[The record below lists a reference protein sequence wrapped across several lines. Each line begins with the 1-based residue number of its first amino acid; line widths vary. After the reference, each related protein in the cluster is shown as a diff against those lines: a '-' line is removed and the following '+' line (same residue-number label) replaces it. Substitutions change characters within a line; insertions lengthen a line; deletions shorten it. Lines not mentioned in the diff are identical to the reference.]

1 MSAETQ
7 NPESPSA
14 RHPDWSREA
23 CGRFE
28 WSPGRQLLR
37 AIRDYERL
45 RAKRGGFA
53 AIARRLAVLRHR
65 FWSAIAGT
73 DIPLN
78 ARLGG
83 GLLIPHP
90 NGIVIHPESEV
101 GPNCLIF
108 QQVTLGTA
116 VRPGLPRL
124 GGHVD
129 VGAGARILGPV
140 TVGDHAR
147 IGANAV
153 VLEDVPAG
161 ATVAGIPARPVTSKP
176 PAQHASACSGE
187 QPARISPPDKPS
199 VEG

>member
-1 MSAETQ
+1 MRSETR
-7 NPESPSA
+7 NPERPSA

-37 AIRDYERL
+37 AIRDYERV
-45 RAKRGGFA
+45 REKRGAFA
-53 AIARRLAVLRHR
+53 AVARRLAVLRHR

-116 VRPGLPRL
+116 MRPGLPKL

-153 VLEDVPAG
+153 VLDDVPAG
-161 ATVAGIPARPVTSKP
+161 VTVAGVPARPVTANDS
-176 PAQHASACSGE
+176 ARHASARHGE
-187 QPARISPPDKPS
+187 QPDPFSPPDSPS

>member
-1 MSAETQ
+1 MSSETE
-7 NPESPSA
+7 NPEAPSA
-14 RHPDWSREA
+14 RDPDWSREA
-23 CGRFE
+23 CRRFE

-45 RAKRGGFA
+45 QEKHGAFS

-90 NGIVIHPESEV
+90 NGIVIHPGSEV

-116 VRPGLPRL
+116 MRPGLPRL

-153 VLEDVPAG
+153 VLDDVPAG
-161 ATVAGIPARPVTSKP
+161 VTVAGVPARPVTANKP
-176 PAQHASACSGE
+176 ARPALVRHGE
-187 QPARISPPDKPS
+187 QPDEFSPPDSPS